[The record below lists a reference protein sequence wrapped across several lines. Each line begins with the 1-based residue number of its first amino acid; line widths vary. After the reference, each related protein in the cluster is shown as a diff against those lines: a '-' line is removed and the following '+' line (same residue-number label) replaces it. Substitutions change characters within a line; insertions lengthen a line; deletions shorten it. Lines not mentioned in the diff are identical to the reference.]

1 MEMMD
6 KRKKDRL
13 IKGIVLNSFV
23 LIGCAIYVFT
33 FVEPKYTALGDSVA
47 KINTLN
53 GEITSLQNTGVNAD
67 SFQELLNRLG
77 RMQEV
82 SENIFSD
89 PSKLTQVLTK
99 PANIQKDYLSW
110 LIDENGKV
118 NDMDKEIGTN
128 DRILGNIIPVF
139 SNDGLSGN
147 DSDVENQITLGSFI
161 SYIENN
167 ILGKYMLSSYVPL
180 GISNITFPDKKDTPV
195 NIGSFK
201 VALDFKGKNSD
212 IKSFLTNIQQS
223 GKITIQNGKLT
234 STSPLDGGATGE
246 KGLSSLSNLLINID
260 SLSLD
265 TIPIDPNEQN
275 NGSITLVFYVEGLN
289 YQKILAIRTLLLA
302 KFAGLQK
309 SVQEKGMLCAKA
321 GNPLCDES
329 VTNNAITAI
338 KVLMNNLSMLQPKID
353 ALKKGDATIDVNK
366 EMETLSDI
374 KSSLQSIEIAYLK
387 NNAIIEKVKK
397 QSSTK

>member
-1 MEMMD
+1 MMD

-118 NDMDKEIGTN
+118 NDMDKEI
-128 DRILGNIIPVF
+128 
-139 SNDGLSGN
+139 
-147 DSDVENQITLGSFI
+147 
-161 SYIENN
+161 
-167 ILGKYMLSSYVPL
+167 
-180 GISNITFPDKKDTPV
+180 
-195 NIGSFK
+195 
-201 VALDFKGKNSD
+201 
-212 IKSFLTNIQQS
+212 
-223 GKITIQNGKLT
+223 
-234 STSPLDGGATGE
+234 
-246 KGLSSLSNLLINID
+246 
-260 SLSLD
+260 
-265 TIPIDPNEQN
+265 
-275 NGSITLVFYVEGLN
+275 
-289 YQKILAIRTLLLA
+289 
-302 KFAGLQK
+302 
-309 SVQEKGMLCAKA
+309 
-321 GNPLCDES
+321 
-329 VTNNAITAI
+329 
-338 KVLMNNLSMLQPKID
+338 
-353 ALKKGDATIDVNK
+353 
-366 EMETLSDI
+366 
-374 KSSLQSIEIAYLK
+374 
-387 NNAIIEKVKK
+387 
-397 QSSTK
+397 